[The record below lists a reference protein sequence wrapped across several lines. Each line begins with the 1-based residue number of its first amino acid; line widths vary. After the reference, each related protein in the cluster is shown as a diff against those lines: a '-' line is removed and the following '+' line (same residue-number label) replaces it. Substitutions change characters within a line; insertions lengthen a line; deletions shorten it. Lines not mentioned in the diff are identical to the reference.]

1 MTIDPEMLSLFP
13 PLPCISC
20 MGESAIVNGGPD
32 VEPAVVGGVGVG
44 VGVGGVGGGG
54 VVVE

>member
-1 MTIDPEMLSLFP
+1 MTVDPEMLSWFP

-20 MGESAIVNGGPD
+20 MGESAIVIGGPD
-32 VEPAVVGGVGVG
+32 VEPAVVGGG
-44 VGVGGVGGGG
+44 GGVGGGG

>member
-1 MTIDPEMLSLFP
+1 MTIDPEMLSWFP

-44 VGVGGVGGGG
+44 GVGVGGGG